1 MPWPAPYYWAA
12 AKSASADLFASMAV
26 GSYAGPMTADLGDI
40 HRLVANRLVPRL
52 RAAPGA
58 LARHL
63 APKAFAGMCPPP
75 RDSETAQYT
84 S

>member
-1 MPWPAPYYWAA
+1 M
-12 AKSASADLFASMAV
+12 
-26 GSYAGPMTADLGDI
+26 
-40 HRLVANRLVPRL
+40 RL
-52 RAAPGA
+52 REELGGGELESRLRLIAPVLLAGLRGQAPGA